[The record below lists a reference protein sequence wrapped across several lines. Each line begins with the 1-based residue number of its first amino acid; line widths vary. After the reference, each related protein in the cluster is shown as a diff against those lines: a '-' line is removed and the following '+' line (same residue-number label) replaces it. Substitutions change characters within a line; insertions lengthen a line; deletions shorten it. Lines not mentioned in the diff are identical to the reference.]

1 MSHSL
6 AWGSSCF
13 LPLEQMFV
21 HILGLYLVGFK
32 DSRWYFCEVS
42 SSPRP
47 DCFPP
52 SVLWRNL
59 LPFPGRLIW
68 VCFVAAE
75 GEEEAELGRGTAV
88 PWRIPPGWVPPSCCP
103 AAAGEGFRLWNCIPL
118 LKKNGLKLLQI
129 SALLFSPD
137 IRMGKLLFLPSGL
150 EAAQVVPESPP
161 QPVAHSLV
169 SLPSLSH
176 TAWCHCQAWPHVP
189 VTPKDAEQHQPHH
202 QPQLTQLWFSF
213 CFIFSLTHQIWREGK
228 QMTDDFGTCCCWL
241 LKEKHFEMSTT
252 ALFAFIYGCFPIACL
267 ICVCKYSSG
276 TQHNFHS
283 KCLTLFLTPLHSW

>member
-1 MSHSL
+1 MVWSYCRSQHFYFPQISG
-6 AWGSSCF
+6 WESCF
-13 LPLEQMFV
+13 SF
-21 HILGLYLVGFK
+21 HLV
-32 DSRWYFCEVS
+32 
-42 SSPRP
+42 
-47 DCFPP
+47 
-52 SVLWRNL
+52 
-59 LPFPGRLIW
+59 
-68 VCFVAAE
+68 
-75 GEEEAELGRGTAV
+75 
-88 PWRIPPGWVPPSCCP
+88 
-103 AAAGEGFRLWNCIPL
+103 
-118 LKKNGLKLLQI
+118 LKLLRLSQ
-129 SALLFSPD
+129 SHL
-137 IRMGKLLFLPSGL
+137 
-150 EAAQVVPESPP
+150 
-161 QPVAHSLV
+161 HSLW
-169 SLPSLSH
+169 H

-213 CFIFSLTHQIWREGK
+213 CFIFSLTHQIWREEK

>member
-150 EAAQVVPESPP
+150 EAAQVVPEPPP

-169 SLPSLSH
+169 SLPSLSPCPCHPQRCWAAPAPSPPPAH
-176 TAWCHCQAWPHVP
+176 TTLIFILLYFLSYPSDLKGRKANDRWFWYLLLLIVKGEALWDEHHCFVCIY
-189 VTPKDAEQHQPHH
+189 
-202 QPQLTQLWFSF
+202 L
-213 CFIFSLTHQIWREGK
+213 
-228 QMTDDFGTCCCWL
+228 WL
-241 LKEKHFEMSTT
+241 LSHS
-252 ALFAFIYGCFPIACL
+252 LLDLCL
-267 ICVCKYSSG
+267 
-276 TQHNFHS
+276 
-283 KCLTLFLTPLHSW
+283 

>member
-118 LKKNGLKLLQI
+118 LKKKW
-129 SALLFSPD
+129 S
-137 IRMGKLLFLPSGL
+137 
-150 EAAQVVPESPP
+150 EAAADLSTSIFPRYQDGKVAFPSIWSWSCSGCPRATSTACGTQLGVTAKPVP
-161 QPVAHSLV
+161 HSLV
-169 SLPSLSH
+169 SLPGLTPCPCHPQRCWAAPAPSPAPAHTTLIFILLYFLSYPSDLKGRKANDRWFWYLLLLIVKGEALWDEHHCFVCIYLWLLSH
-176 TAWCHCQAWPHVP
+176 
-189 VTPKDAEQHQPHH
+189 
-202 QPQLTQLWFSF
+202 
-213 CFIFSLTHQIWREGK
+213 SLL
-228 QMTDDFGTCCCWL
+228 DL
-241 LKEKHFEMSTT
+241 
-252 ALFAFIYGCFPIACL
+252 CL
-267 ICVCKYSSG
+267 
-276 TQHNFHS
+276 
-283 KCLTLFLTPLHSW
+283 